1 MKLSSRSSCV
11 ALFLLAAPVAQA
23 KTTISIA
30 CGAVGI
36 EYKLCK
42 DASEAW
48 AKQTGNEVKLVST
61 PNDTNQK
68 LALFQQLLSAKS
80 ADIDVFLVDIIWP
93 GILHSHF
100 EDLTKA
106 VPAGEVAAHFPNLVD
121 NNRVQGRLVALP
133 MYVDMGLLYYRK
145 DLLQKYGLQV
155 PTTWQELTD
164 AATKIQAG
172 EKKTDKNFSGYVFQ
186 GKAYEGLTCNALEWI
201 ASYNG
206 GAIVDKSG
214 KISIN
219 NKQALEAVKLA
230 SSWIGSISPKGV
242 LNYAEEEA
250 RGVFQ
255 SGQAAFMR
263 NWPYAWALLNSKD
276 SPISGKVGVAP
287 LPKGGTQGAPSPT
300 LGGWNLAVSRYSQ
313 HKPEAISLS
322 RYLVSA
328 EQQLKR
334 AEFGFNPTLPAL
346 YKDAALMK
354 KYPLLAEIGKS
365 LGTAVARPSRT
376 TGTDYNRV
384 SNEFWNAIY
393 SSLSDKMEPEA
404 ALKELE
410 GKLERIAK
418 RGSWN

>member
-1 MKLSSRSSCV
+1 MKLPCRSSGL
-11 ALFLLAAPVAQA
+11 ALLALLASATVEA

-42 DASEAW
+42 EASEAW
-48 AKQTGNEVKLVST
+48 AKSTGNQVKLVST

-80 ADIDVFLVDIIWP
+80 SDIDVFMVDIIWP

-100 EDLTKA
+100 EDLTKD
-106 VPAGEVAAHFPNLVD
+106 VPATEVAAHFPNLVE

-133 MYVDMGLLYYRK
+133 MYVDMGLLFYRK
-145 DLLQKYGLQV
+145 DLLQKYGLPV
-155 PTTWQELTD
+155 PQTWQELTSS
-164 AATKIQAG
+164 AQKIQDG

-201 ASYNG
+201 ASFNG
-206 GAIVDKSG
+206 GAIVDKQG
-214 KISIN
+214 KVSVN

-230 SSWIGSISPKGV
+230 SSWIGTISPKGV

-263 NWPYAWALLNSKD
+263 NWPYAWGLLTGKD
-276 SPISGKVGVAP
+276 SPIAAKVGVAP
-287 LPKGGTQGAPSPT
+287 LPHGAQGQPSPT
-300 LGGWNLAVSRYSQ
+300 LGGWNLAVSRYSK
-313 HKPEAISLS
+313 HKPEAISLA
-322 RYLVSA
+322 RWLVST
-328 EQQLKR
+328 EQQRKR

-365 LGTAVARPSRT
+365 LGTAVARPSRS

-410 GKLERIAK
+410 KKLQRISK
-418 RGSWN
+418 RGTWN